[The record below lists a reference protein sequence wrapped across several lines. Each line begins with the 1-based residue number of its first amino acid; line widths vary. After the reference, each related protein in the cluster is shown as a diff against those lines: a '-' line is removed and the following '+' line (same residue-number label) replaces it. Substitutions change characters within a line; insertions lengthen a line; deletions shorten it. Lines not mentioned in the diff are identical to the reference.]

1 MLSLRLYLF
10 PCEIKSIDGY
20 NRPIFISQILL
31 RLISFFIIYTHFS
44 GAVSCLFAAALKTRG
59 YDIEHVTVFGTPKF
73 TDKKGAHQLAEML
86 PIERVEH
93 VNDPVS
99 ISPMVRITIIMIL

>member
-20 NRPIFISQILL
+20 YRPIFISQILL
-31 RLISFFIIYTHFS
+31 RLISFFIVYTHFS

-99 ISPMVRITIIMIL
+99 ISPMVRIIIIMIL